1 MVKSSSDRLRG
12 TLDALILKALA
23 AGPLHGYGVSRWLRS
38 RGGGL
43 RVEEGTLYPA
53 LYRLERVGWIEAEWG
68 QSELGRRARFYR
80 LTPEGERQLDVEIR
94 TFAEFLAAVAPILL
108 GATVPIPIAAT
119 APFPIAATAPSSLAG
134 AAPLPLA
141 APAPRRRPT

>member
-1 MVKSSSDRLRG
+1 M
-12 TLDALILKALA
+12 
-23 AGPLHGYGVSRWLRS
+23 SRWLRS
-38 RGGGL
+38 RGGGGL

-80 LTPEGERQLDVEIR
+80 LTPEGERQLEVEIR

-108 GATVPIPIAAT
+108 GAM
-119 APFPIAATAPSSLAG
+119 APFPIAAA
-134 AAPLPLA
+134 AAPAPLA
-141 APAPRRRPT
+141 APPPRALPT

>member
-1 MVKSSSDRLRG
+1 MMKTTSDRLRG

-23 AGPLHGYGVSRWLRS
+23 AAGPLHGYGISRWLRT
-38 RGGGL
+38 RGAQAL

-53 LYRLERVGWIEAEWG
+53 LYRLERLGWVEADWG

-80 LTPEGERQLDVEIR
+80 LTPEGERQLQVEIR

-108 GATVPIPIAAT
+108 
-119 APFPIAATAPSSLAG
+119 
-134 AAPLPLA
+134 
-141 APAPRRRPT
+141 PAPETSPEAV